1 MNITDFL
8 TWDFV
13 ATFAGAT
20 VVTVA
25 ITQFTKGFVTKYIP
39 TQLWSYIVSL
49 LVITV
54 GSFFT
59 GTLTL
64 SSGVLGIIN
73 ALFIT
78 LAANGGYDTVTKMV
92 SK

>member
-25 ITQFTKGFVTKYIP
+25 ITQFTKGFVAKYIP
-39 TQLWSYIVSL
+39 AQAWSYLVALSVIL
-49 LVITV
+49 LA
-54 GSFFT
+54 SYFT
-59 GTLTL
+59 GTLTV
-64 SSGVLGIIN
+64 SYGVLSAIN
-73 ALFIT
+73 AIFIT
-78 LAANGGYDTVTKMV
+78 LASNGGYDTVSKMV
-92 SK
+92 KK